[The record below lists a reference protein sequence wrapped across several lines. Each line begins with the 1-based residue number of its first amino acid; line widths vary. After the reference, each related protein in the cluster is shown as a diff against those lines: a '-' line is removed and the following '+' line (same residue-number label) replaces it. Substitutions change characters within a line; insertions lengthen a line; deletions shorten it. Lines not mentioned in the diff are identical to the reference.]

1 MVDKELAKGA
11 KAQMMMLKRGARDLQ
26 NRRDWFTY
34 FPINSRFL
42 AWMCG
47 QMPDHAVCLRAKENT
62 SGSCV
67 RFGGSTTKT
76 NCKNQTV
83 IAFRSAIC
91 LCQQLA
97 KIGAFGYQSSAG
109 WML

>member
-1 MVDKELAKGA
+1 
-11 KAQMMMLKRGARDLQ
+11 MMMLKRGARDLQ

-47 QMPDHAVCLRAKENT
+47 QMPGHAVCLRAKENT